1 MNETIYELKSGDFQ
15 GPLTKLL
22 ELIQDKKLEITNISL
37 AEVTAD
43 FLSYLK
49 SLEKTAAQKGRAS
62 SNEINRDSR
71 IIADFIIVA
80 AKLILIKSHSLLPQ
94 IEFTSEEKEE
104 MSDLQNRLKLYKE
117 FKTVEGHIR
126 SLWLKGILYS
136 RDYFYHLPSGFYL
149 SQPIKA
155 EDLASRMAKLTEE
168 LSIFF
173 PKQDSVRIKLLNLEE
188 KIMELIQKVDK
199 VFRTSFN
206 EVTKDKER
214 SEIIVLFLALL
225 HLLKDN
231 LVVINQTD
239 GFSDIEITSIKE
251 NGTR

>member
-1 MNETIYELKSGDFQ
+1 MKETTYELKLGDFQ
-15 GPLTKLL
+15 GPLSKLL
-22 ELIQDKKLEITNISL
+22 ELIQSKKLEITSVSL

-49 SLEKTAAQKGRAS
+49 SLEKT
-62 SNEINRDSR
+62 DSR
-71 IIADFIIVA
+71 VIADFIIVA

-104 MSDLQNRLKLYKE
+104 MFDLQNRLRLYKE
-117 FKTVEGHIR
+117 FKDGEGHIR
-126 SLWLKGILYS
+126 SLWLKGVLYS
-136 RDYFYHLPSGFYL
+136 RPYFSHIPPGFYL
-149 SQPIKA
+149 SQPVEVNDLVIK
-155 EDLASRMAKLTEE
+155 MVKLTEE

-173 PKQDSVRIKLLNLEE
+173 PKQDDIQIKLLNLEE
-188 KIMELIQKVDK
+188 KIIELIKRVDK
-199 VFRTSFN
+199 VMRTSFN

-231 LVVINQTD
+231 LVVISQTD
-239 GFSDIEITSIKE
+239 GFSDIEITSIKG
-251 NGTR
+251 NGSR